1 MESKFRSERSCLI
14 NNNQRD
20 RLKRLVTNDTTQN
33 RRLYASRVK
42 ELWGKKTGQDVSVNT
57 ICHVLYS
64 VGLKNCVTRR
74 KPLIT
79 PANKAAHLAW
89 SLEHESW
96 TKED

>member
-1 MESKFRSERSCLI
+1 MESKFRSGRSCLI

-33 RRLYASRVK
+33 WRLCASGVK
-42 ELWGKKTGQDVSVNT
+42 ELWEKKTGQDVSVNT
-57 ICHVLYS
+57 IRRALYS

-79 PANKAAHLAW
+79 PANKAARLAW
-89 SLEHESW
+89 SLEHES
-96 TKED
+96 

>member
-1 MESKFRSERSCLI
+1 MESKFRSGRSCLI

-33 RRLYASRVK
+33 WRLCASGVK
-42 ELWGKKTGQDVSVNT
+42 ELWEKKTGQDVSVNT
-57 ICHVLYS
+57 IRRALYS

-79 PANKAAHLAW
+79 PANKAARLA
-89 SLEHESW
+89 
-96 TKED
+96 